1 MDGWEEKRMH
11 GPENNPGTHITEAQ
25 PGQLSNKLVW
35 LIWVVWLPFLLPPI
49 FTLLA
54 RKPSLPYI
62 AAILVINLVFA
73 GLYLWAT
80 WRNGSALAGSIK
92 AAPLSLR
99 ARWMVIAALTI
110 LAVLLAIVGG
120 SSNWMSPFIF
130 TSAYIGGALPAKKA
144 GLALAGLA
152 GLTILTVR
160 LVSVHWSDLESPL
173 TYVIVVGIVV
183 MSFRQSILAN
193 RELLA
198 AREEIAQLAVA
209 NERLRIARDLHDLLG
224 HNLSLITLKSEL
236 ASRLVKANPEQAAA
250 EIADVERTARKT
262 LQEVR
267 EAVASYRQPSLESEL
282 QAVQEILSAAW
293 IAYQLEGR
301 DALGEIPARVEA
313 ALSWTVREGVTNI
326 IRHSRAKQA
335 VIHFTRDG
343 ETAGI
348 FITNDGAG
356 LPGEDEMSSGLHG
369 LAERIAAL
377 GGQID
382 AGRQSDGRYRLAV
395 SIPLNAKGAKS

>member
-1 MDGWEEKRMH
+1 MQR
-11 GPENNPGTHITEAQ
+11 PEHDSDTRITKA
-25 PGQLSNKLVW
+25 PLGQLSDKLVW

-49 FTLLA
+49 FSLFA
-54 RKPSLPYI
+54 RKPSLPYF
-62 AAILVINLVFA
+62 AVILVINLIFA

-92 AAPLSLR
+92 VAPLSLR
-99 ARWMVIAALTI
+99 ARWAVIVALTI
-110 LAVLLAIVGG
+110 LAVLLALVGG
-120 SSNWMSPFIF
+120 SSSWMSPFIF

-144 GLALAGLA
+144 GLVLAGLA

-183 MSFRQSILAN
+183 MSFRQAILAN

-198 AREEIAQLAVA
+198 AREEIARLAVT

-236 ASRLVKANPEQAAA
+236 ASRLLKADPDQAAV

-267 EAVASYRQPSLESEL
+267 EAVASYRQPTLESEL
-282 QAVQEILSAAW
+282 QAAQEILSAAG

-301 DALGEIPARVEA
+301 DALGELPPRVEA
-313 ALSWTVREGVTNI
+313 AMSWAVREGVTNI
-326 IRHSRAKQA
+326 IRHSRAKHALIQ
-335 VIHFTRDG
+335 FNRDN
-343 ETAGI
+343 ETVGI
-348 FITNDGAG
+348 RITNDGAG
-356 LPGEDEMSSGLHG
+356 LPGEDETGSGIHG

-377 GGQID
+377 GGHID
-382 AGRQSDGRYRLAV
+382 AGITPDTRYRLAV
-395 SIPLNAKGAKS
+395 SIPLDANGVNL

>member
-1 MDGWEEKRMH
+1 MNGWEEKRIQR
-11 GPENNPGTHITEAQ
+11 PEHDAGTRIPEAP
-25 PGQLSNKLVW
+25 PGQLSNTLVW

-49 FTLLA
+49 FNLLA
-54 RKPSLPYI
+54 RKPSLPYF
-62 AAILVINLVFA
+62 ASILVINLVFA

-80 WRNGSALAGSIK
+80 WRNGSALAGSLK

-99 ARWMVIAALTI
+99 ARWMVIAVLTI
-110 LAVLLAIVGG
+110 LAVLLALVGG
-120 SSNWMSPFIF
+120 SSSWMSPFIF
-130 TSAYIGGALPAKKA
+130 ISAYLGGALPAKKA
-144 GLALAGLA
+144 GWALAGLA

-160 LVSVHWSDLESPL
+160 LISVDWADLESPL

-198 AREEIAQLAVA
+198 AREEIARLAVA

-236 ASRLVKANPEQAAA
+236 ASRLIKANPEQAAA

-282 QAVQEILSAAW
+282 QAAQEILSAAG
-293 IAYQLEGR
+293 IAYQLEGQ

-313 ALSWTVREGVTNI
+313 ALSWAVREGVTNI
-326 IRHSRAKQA
+326 IRHSHAKQA
-335 VIHFTRDG
+335 LIHFTRDS

-348 FITNDGAG
+348 CITNDGAG
-356 LPGEDEMSSGLHG
+356 LPGDDETGSGLHG
-369 LAERIAAL
+369 LTERIAAL
-377 GGQID
+377 GGQVD
-382 AGRQSDGRYRLAV
+382 AGMQPDARYRLAV
-395 SIPLNAKGAKS
+395 SSPLDAKGAKR

>member
-1 MDGWEEKRMH
+1 MQKPESDAGTRMTEEL
-11 GPENNPGTHITEAQ
+11 
-25 PGQLSNKLVW
+25 PGQLSEKLVW

-54 RKPSLPYI
+54 RKPSLPYL
-62 AAILVINLVFA
+62 ASILGINLVFA

-99 ARWMVIAALTI
+99 ARWMVIGALTI
-110 LAVLLAIVGG
+110 LAALLALVGG
-120 SSNWMSPFIF
+120 NSSWMSPFIF

-144 GLALAGLA
+144 GWALAGLS

-160 LVSVHWSDLESPL
+160 IVSSNWSVLEGPL

-193 RELLA
+193 RELLT
-198 AREEIAQLAVA
+198 AREEIARLAVA

-236 ASRLVKANPEQAAA
+236 ASRLIQANPDQAAA
-250 EIADVERTARKT
+250 EMADVERTARKT

-267 EAVASYRQPSLESEL
+267 EAVASYRQPTLESEL
-282 QAVQEILSAAW
+282 QAAQEILSAAG
-293 IAYQLEGR
+293 ITVQMEGR
-301 DALGEIPARVEA
+301 NALGEIPARVEA

-335 VIHFTRDG
+335 VIQFTRDG
-343 ETAGI
+343 QTAGI
-348 FITNDGAG
+348 HITNDGAV
-356 LPGEDEMSSGLHG
+356 LAGEDETGSGIPG

-377 GGQID
+377 GGQVD
-382 AGRQSDGRYRLAV
+382 AGMQPDARYRLAA
-395 SIPLNAKGAKS
+395 SIPLIAKEAKR